1 MSQKFLPVG
10 VEENKNKNE
19 KRKDPKIQR
28 VEEKNLI
35 FLFHSLALENRLNPF
50 TFPFLFFFEIQKI
63 PRIPSIVRN
72 FSRILIISTEISQ

>member
-28 VEEKNLI
+28 VEEKILSFSSTLWLLKI
-35 FLFHSLALENRLNPF
+35 DWTHSPFLF
-50 TFPFLFFFEIQKI
+50 FFFEIQKI

>member
-28 VEEKNLI
+28 IEEKILS
-35 FLFHSLALENRLNPF
+35 FSSTLWLL
-50 TFPFLFFFEIQKI
+50 KI
-63 PRIPSIVRN
+63 D
-72 FSRILIISTEISQ
+72 